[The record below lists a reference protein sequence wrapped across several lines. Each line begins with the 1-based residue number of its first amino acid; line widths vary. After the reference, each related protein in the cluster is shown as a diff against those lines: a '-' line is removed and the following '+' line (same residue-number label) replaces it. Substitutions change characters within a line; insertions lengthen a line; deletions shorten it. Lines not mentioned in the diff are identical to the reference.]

1 MHVSQQALRQFS
13 YAGSFMLV
21 TIGWL
26 FYAFNDR
33 TSQHG
38 QSGVEHV
45 GRLNME
51 VALGGINDSV
61 AD

>member
-1 MHVSQQALRQFS
+1 MHVSQQALRRFS

-26 FYAFNDR
+26 LYAFNDKI
-33 TSQHG
+33 SQQE
-38 QSGVEHV
+38 QSGLEHV

-51 VALGGINDSV
+51 VALGSINDSV